1 MHSGPWLILAMLCL
15 AHMLHAQT
23 RMATVRVFL
32 NERLGPLEID
42 RIALGQGGL
51 SEEPM
56 WAERVAEIRALKP
69 RLIRLFIQEYFDLLP
84 ARGRYHFDTLDRSV
98 GLILQ
103 AGAKPLMCLAFKPRR
118 LFPMIDQDVVEP
130 NDYAEWETLV
140 TQLVQHYKRRGT
152 GIRYW
157 EISNEPDIGEDGG
170 CPYRFRDENYTRYYQ
185 HTAAAIMRADA
196 AARVGGPALA
206 NAHSPIL

>member
-1 MHSGPWLILAMLCL
+1 MTLTLRLTPLIALVI
-15 AHMLHAQT
+15 
-23 RMATVRVFL
+23 ATALPASPQDRNVSIRINL
-32 NERLGPLEID
+32 NDTAGPLEMD

-98 GLILQ
+98 DLILQ
-103 AGAKPLMCLAFKPRR
+103 AGAKPLMCLAFKPRL
-118 LFPMIDQDVVEP
+118 LFPQIDQDVVEP

-140 TQLVQHYKRRGT
+140 AQLVQHYKGRGA

-157 EISNEPDIGEDGG
+157 EISNEPDIG
-170 CPYRFRDENYTRYYQ
+170 
-185 HTAAAIMRADA
+185 
-196 AARVGGPALA
+196 
-206 NAHSPIL
+206 